1 MTDDLLD
8 ERISKSAPPPPSRGP
23 QFDGALRAMIADAG
37 DIARAAQPRRRATA
51 GFAAAAALA
60 LVVCGGGVAVAAGL
74 VSWPS
79 GFEDPDGSYAFT
91 LPSGRACEVRLVIG
105 ESELTED
112 PTAEVDRSVDTET
125 QDAVQQEV
133 ARWLRDGAL
142 DRDLDLS
149 AAEAEVAAIYEQ
161 QEAVG
166 MTILLAA
173 DGSLNDAAIA
183 PGRPN
188 ADDARAFAV
197 DRAVRTAMREHLTDE
212 GFAENSWTFSS
223 DGGVRCAAE

>member
-1 MTDDLLD
+1 M
-8 ERISKSAPPPPSRGP
+8 
-23 QFDGALRAMIADAG
+23 
-37 DIARAAQPRRRATA
+37 
-51 GFAAAAALA
+51 
-60 LVVCGGGVAVAAGL
+60 
-74 VSWPS
+74 
-79 GFEDPDGSYAFT
+79 
-91 LPSGRACEVRLVIG
+91 
-105 ESELTED
+105 
-112 PTAEVDRSVDTET
+112 
-125 QDAVQQEV
+125 QQEV

-197 DRAVRTAMREHLTDE
+197 DRAVRTAMREHLTEE

-223 DGGVRCAAE
+223 DGGVKCAAE

>member
-1 MTDDLLD
+1 MNDDLLD
-8 ERISKSAPPPPSRGP
+8 ERLSQSAPVPALRGP
-23 QFDGALRAMIADAG
+23 HLDGALPAMIVDAQ
-37 DIARAAQPRRRATA
+37 DITRSAQPRRRATA
-51 GFAAAAALA
+51 GITAAAALLL
-60 LVVCGGGVAVAAGL
+60 LVGGGGVAVAAGL

-79 GFEDPDGSYAFT
+79 GFENPDGAYAFT

-105 ESELTED
+105 ESEPIED

-125 QDAVQQEV
+125 QRAVQEEV
-133 ARWLRDGAL
+133 ARWLRGGAL

-149 AAEAEVAAIYEQ
+149 TAEADVSAIYDE

-166 MTILLAA
+166 MTILIGA
-173 DGSLNDAAIA
+173 DGWLEDAAIA

-212 GFAENSWTFSS
+212 GFPASSWTFGS
-223 DGGVRCAAE
+223 DGGVKCAGD